1 MLNIITVYRFG
12 SIDDLDLT
20 ISSILAQS
28 EMEISVFFILSN
40 ASTEDTDWLNGRLCG
55 RIQYSM
61 IVNKDTSLY
70 NAMNLGL
77 ASVKEG
83 GLFFLN
89 GGDEFYNS
97 ESASLLA
104 EYAGRECPVLF
115 STLQIYKKHKYLRS
129 PNCDYPAHQGFFI
142 ERNLVE
148 SFEFDENLTIAAD
161 HYWMKRFIE
170 VHGYEINQMIISQ
183 FVLGGVSNY
192 PSLKS
197 IRARYR
203 SQGFNRAFR
212 EGLKYMLAKILGGT
226 LYYKFLL
233 GARMKDGVGSDDKY
247 FS

>member
-12 SIDDLDLT
+12 SIDELDLT

-28 EMEISVFFILSN
+28 ETEISVFFILSN
-40 ASTEDTDWLNGRLCG
+40 ASTEDIDWLNGRLCR
-55 RIQYSM
+55 RIEYSM
-61 IVNKDTSLY
+61 IVNKDASLY
-70 NAMNLGL
+70 NAMNIGL

-89 GGDEFYNS
+89 GGDEFYDS

-104 EYAGRECPVLF
+104 EYTGRECPVLF
-115 STLQIYKKHKYLRS
+115 PTVQVYKDHKYLRL

-148 SFEFDENLTIAAD
+148 TFEFNENLTIAAD
-161 HYWMKRFIE
+161 HYWMKRFIDFY
-170 VHGYEINQMIISQ
+170 GYESNDVIVSR

-203 SQGFNRAFR
+203 SQGFNRALR
-212 EGLKYMLAKILGGT
+212 EGLKYMLASILGGT
-226 LYYKFLL
+226 LYYRLLL
-233 GARMKDGVGSDDKY
+233 GPRMKDDVDSDDKY